1 MYNDQVFCFTPKGNL
16 IILPK
21 GANAVDFSY
30 AVHSEIGNSAVGAK
44 INNKTRL
51 ITTELNNGD
60 QVEILISENGF
71 PDPKWIDS
79 CITGKAKAGI
89 KRFIKNREIK
99 EFSQM
104 GTALLQKEFRQQN
117 KKLHEKSLIKVMEVY
132 GLSDLQ
138 ELLIQIGKGNVNARE
153 VLTIL
158 YPNKKL
164 EAPNI
169 TVLKKINL
177 QEKIKIKGVI
187 PGMAIHYA
195 HCCHPLPGERIV
207 GIVTTGK
214 GITVHTIDCFSLEK
228 FQEMP
233 EMWLEITW
241 DREGDSFH
249 KGNLVTVLANEPG
262 SLADVTKIIS
272 ENKGNISN
280 IQVISRD
287 LDFYKFNIDLEVKN
301 VNHLNQ
307 IIVALRLSQFV
318 ESIERGKD

>member
-1 MYNDQVFCFTPKGNL
+1 MLIVIIGRVKSSYSIWKKMQYKNASMDQLADIMAFRVVVDDIPTCYQALGLLHQEYTAIMGRFKDYISAPKRNGYQSLHSSLIGPKKTRIEVQIRTSLMNEYASKGVAAHWMHKGKAKFSEGIRYKWIRELIQIIEESSGNKDFLENTKLEMYNDQVFCFTPKGNL

-117 KKLHEKSLIKVMEVY
+117 KTLHEKSLIKVMEVY
-132 GLSDLQ
+132 GLSDLE
-138 ELLIQIGKGNVNARE
+138 ELLNTNRKR
-153 VLTIL
+153 
-158 YPNKKL
+158 
-164 EAPNI
+164 
-169 TVLKKINL
+169 
-177 QEKIKIKGVI
+177 
-187 PGMAIHYA
+187 
-195 HCCHPLPGERIV
+195 
-207 GIVTTGK
+207 
-214 GITVHTIDCFSLEK
+214 
-228 FQEMP
+228 
-233 EMWLEITW
+233 
-241 DREGDSFH
+241 
-249 KGNLVTVLANEPG
+249 
-262 SLADVTKIIS
+262 
-272 ENKGNISN
+272 
-280 IQVISRD
+280 
-287 LDFYKFNIDLEVKN
+287 
-301 VNHLNQ
+301 
-307 IIVALRLSQFV
+307 
-318 ESIERGKD
+318 